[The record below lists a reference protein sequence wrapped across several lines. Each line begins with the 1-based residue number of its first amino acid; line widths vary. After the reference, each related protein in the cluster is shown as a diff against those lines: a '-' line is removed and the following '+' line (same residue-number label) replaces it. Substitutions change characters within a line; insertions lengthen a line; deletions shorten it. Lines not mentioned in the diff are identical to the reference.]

1 MKKLI
6 KKRLGEWIERFPYLW
21 KMLMVFRYRNHP
33 FVRRLV
39 SPKHDLVIEGY
50 PRSANSFSVK
60 CFFYSN
66 GWLDAKVATHTHSPA
81 QVSLAAKWGVPTMV
95 LFRDPDQAVVSF
107 LALSFQSGS
116 LDGERMDE
124 KKKLQWIQ
132 YMTRRYVHY
141 YEEIIKVKDKIL
153 LVSFSEATND
163 FGGVLEKLN
172 SQYGKSFE
180 YFEHS
185 KASIDKIFSTSQKHL
200 SPNDDR
206 EKIKKNIKEI
216 YFSKGNEV
224 KREEARKVYSELSR
238 LAG

>member
-1 MKKLI
+1 
-6 KKRLGEWIERFPYLW
+6 
-21 KMLMVFRYRNHP
+21 
-33 FVRRLV
+33 
-39 SPKHDLVIEGY
+39 
-50 PRSANSFSVK
+50 
-60 CFFYSN
+60 
-66 GWLDAKVATHTHSPA
+66 
-81 QVSLAAKWGVPTMV
+81 MV